1 MAWEEE
7 DWENCITNF
16 WAMAS
21 ATEHALLLQ
30 RRTCFPALPLPSLVP
45 VNCFTTWSTLPRSAK
60 TLRRFW
66 CHLGVQQGLGLGQ
79 GFHHLHRR
87 RAIPTLLRAKQNL
100 NADEAVS
107 YSFPFSGG
115 EEAGDFQVGDVSNPG
130 RLFGGDD
137 ETEQDDEDEEEEEE
151 EEDGIYFDDD
161 EDEENLFGDNDSSE
175 LDDNEEDTEAQID
188 LFRSSGGEG
197 IMPSTEEKV
206 NKLEE
211 LCARVRASGER
222 TVTPED
228 IAGLYDFKFDKFQ
241 VQFFCTLPSN
251 RRGHAECIV
260 FWCKLFVMKILGI
273 VANVWDIYI
282 VLFQEYH
289 SPSMSNPADIES
301 DINFPTL
308 GIVTLCSR

>member
-1 MAWEEE
+1 M
-7 DWENCITNF
+7 DHKF

-21 ATEHALLLQ
+21 ATEHALLQ
-30 RRTCFPALPLPSLVP
+30 RRTCFPASPSPSLVP
-45 VNCFTTWSTLPRSAK
+45 VNCFRTWSSTSPRSAK
-60 TLRRFW
+60 TLRKVW

-79 GFHHLHRR
+79 GSYLHRR
-87 RAIPTLLRAKQNL
+87 RAIPTLRRAKQNL

-107 YSFPFSGG
+107 YSFPFSVSSGGG
-115 EEAGDFQVGDVSNPG
+115 EDAGDFQVGDVSKPG

-137 ETEQDDEDEEEEEE
+137 ETEQDDEDDDDDDEDEE
-151 EEDGIYFDDD
+151 EEDDATYFDDD
-161 EDEENLFGDNDSSE
+161 EDEENPFGDNDSSE
-175 LDDNEEDTEAQID
+175 LDNNEEDTEAQID

-241 VQFFCTLPSN
+241 VWFHFCTLPSI
-251 RRGHAECIV
+251 AV
-260 FWCKLFVMKILGI
+260 SMQSVMFG
-273 VANVWDIYI
+273 ANC
-282 VLFQEYH
+282 L
-289 SPSMSNPADIES
+289 
-301 DINFPTL
+301 L
-308 GIVTLCSR
+308 

>member
-1 MAWEEE
+1 
-7 DWENCITNF
+7 
-16 WAMAS
+16 
-21 ATEHALLLQ
+21 LQ
-30 RRTCFPALPLPSLVP
+30 
-45 VNCFTTWSTLPRSAK
+45 
-60 TLRRFW
+60 
-66 CHLGVQQGLGLGQ
+66 
-79 GFHHLHRR
+79 RR

-107 YSFPFSGG
+107 YSFPFSASRGGG

-137 ETEQDDEDEEEEEE
+137 ETEQDDDEEEEEEEEE

-188 LFRSSGGEG
+188 LFRSSGGERG

-241 VQFFCTLPSN
+241 VQLFFAHFHRS
-251 RRGHAECIV
+251 
-260 FWCKLFVMKILGI
+260 
-273 VANVWDIYI
+273 
-282 VLFQEYH
+282 
-289 SPSMSNPADIES
+289 S
-301 DINFPTL
+301 
-308 GIVTLCSR
+308 